1 MKRVVVDPVTRIE
14 GHLRVEVTVDET
26 TGKVQDALSS
36 GTAWRGIEII
46 LKDRDPR
53 DAWAFTQRFCGV
65 CTTTHALASVRTVED
80 ALGIEIPKNANYI
93 RNQMASSLAVQDHLI
108 HFYHLHALDWVSP
121 VEALKADPG
130 ATASLQNA
138 ILAKYDLGL
147 SGPFDFNTDAYPKE
161 FPRATPAYFKAIQA
175 KVKALVESGQL
186 GIFAA
191 HWWDHPDYSLLPPE
205 VHLMAVT
212 HYLTMLDRQRELVTG
227 HVVYGGKNPHPQ
239 YIVGGMPCAISM
251 NDMNAPINTA
261 RLGVVDVAV
270 NLGISAVNYFYLP
283 DLLAIGDIYVTKHK
297 MVDGGGLAGKC
308 VLGYGDYP
316 EDSYTGIANGDFHK
330 RLLLRCQGVV
340 ENFAAGAM
348 AAKFTNLE
356 GKDYVDPEI
365 ITEDIE
371 HSWYSYPQAGKALHP
386 FAGVTAPNYTGPK
399 EGTKTNWKYL
409 DEKGK
414 YSWIKTPLW
423 RGKMAE
429 VGPLARYIVTYVKVK
444 QGLMQPTWAEK
455 MIVDQIDGVSK
466 VLGAPA
472 HVWMCSTVGRTACRG
487 LEAQVMA
494 YINKYFF
501 DKMIKNIR
509 NGDTATANM
518 SKFEPASW
526 PKEAKGVGLH
536 EAPRGALGHWI
547 QIKNGLTA
555 NYQAVVPS
563 TWNACPRDS
572 KAGSGAYESSMI
584 ETKIKV
590 ADKPLEVLRVIHSF
604 DPCLACATHLYDTE
618 GNKKAVIHSD
628 PYINACGGCGS

>member
-1 MKRVVVDPVTRIE
+1 M
-14 GHLRVEVTVDET
+14 
-26 TGKVQDALSS
+26 
-36 GTAWRGIEII
+36 
-46 LKDRDPR
+46 
-53 DAWAFTQRFCGV
+53 
-65 CTTTHALASVRTVED
+65 
-80 ALGIEIPKNANYI
+80 
-93 RNQMASSLAVQDHLI
+93 
-108 HFYHLHALDWVSP
+108 
-121 VEALKADPG
+121 
-130 ATASLQNA
+130 
-138 ILAKYDLGL
+138 
-147 SGPFDFNTDAYPKE
+147 
-161 FPRATPAYFKAIQA
+161 
-175 KVKALVESGQL
+175 
-186 GIFAA
+186 
-191 HWWDHPDYSLLPPE
+191 
-205 VHLMAVT
+205 
-212 HYLTMLDRQRELVTG
+212 
-227 HVVYGGKNPHPQ
+227 
-239 YIVGGMPCAISM
+239 
-251 NDMNAPINTA
+251 
-261 RLGVVDVAV
+261 
-270 NLGISAVNYFYLP
+270 
-283 DLLAIGDIYVTKHK
+283 
-297 MVDGGGLAGKC
+297 
-308 VLGYGDYP
+308 
-316 EDSYTGIANGDFHK
+316 
-330 RLLLRCQGVV
+330 

-604 DPCLACATHLYDTE
+604 DPCIACATHLYDTE